1 VNAPRGADVL
11 EVLDSQVVVVLES
24 APTKKKSW
32 DSVSYSGMELTSAV
46 CSLGGSFAARD
57 RSLHVSVNLAPI
69 VSIVQAHRSGGAVVR
84 RGTPIDSTRYSAMSW
99 IPTSRQKAPDPHP
112 GTTGEVILATVR
124 HGLILV
130 GLANTARDPV
140 SARRAANEAQAVLR
154 TVREMHAETTL
165 PMAEDS
171 RIRRGIDALM
181 QALRSY

>member
-1 VNAPRGADVL
+1 
-11 EVLDSQVVVVLES
+11 
-24 APTKKKSW
+24 
-32 DSVSYSGMELTSAV
+32 MEPTSAV